1 MAIVVNP
8 KFKNGDYII
17 NRTCGDMAVV
27 KGVTQ
32 KGYYTFLHYYNN
44 MSKVMKNLDK
54 YTYELQVN
62 YEKFFDYCTDDEK
75 KDLDEKIIKVDKE

>member
-1 MAIVVNP
+1 MPIIVDP

-32 KGYYTFLHYYNN
+32 KGYYTFSHYYNSMTKN
-44 MSKVMKNLDK
+44 MKDLVK

-62 YEKFFDYCTDDEK
+62 YDKFWDFCTEEEKM
-75 KDLDEKIIKVDKE
+75 DLNEKIEKAKKE